1 MSDTKYHVSTVL
13 AAVSSFIENHDKEDY
28 EGVFII
34 ARQRND
40 LYQIFV
46 GGTADDPEFVE
57 EWMGAPFI
65 MESTLNDIA
74 EMGEP
79 E

>member
-1 MSDTKYHVSTVL
+1 MSDYKYKVSTVL
-13 AAVSSFIENHDKEDY
+13 AAVSSFISNHDKEDY

-40 LYQIFV
+40 LYQIFS
-46 GGTADDPEFVE
+46 GGTADDPEYVE

-65 MESTLNDIA
+65 MECMLN
-74 EMGEP
+74 ELTTKP
-79 E
+79 